1 MRNPLMI
8 RRKHTDREEFA
19 RRLRAYMGYADR
31 TLDDVA
37 RSLHAIG
44 VSASV
49 STVNRW
55 TRGQSVP
62 NIVAAQAL
70 GKLVEEAGLAGPGE
84 GVIWLLGASP
94 PSHSSGALV
103 APPNLDHAVQ
113 TWQFH
118 TASPALTEALAERG
132 VPAAYRQPL
141 AELLAQLLADI
152 EPEEPHLPLAD
163 SDANR

>member
-1 MRNPLMI
+1 MI
-8 RRKHTDREEFA
+8 QRTHNDRDEFA

-37 RSLHAIG
+37 RSLQAVG

-70 GKLVEEAGLAGPGE
+70 GQLVEAAGLAGPGE
-84 GVIWLLGASP
+84 GVTWLLGSSP
-94 PSHSSGALV
+94 SAGPFGEVAAPS
-103 APPNLDHAVQ
+103 NLDRAVR
-113 TWQFH
+113 TWQFQ
-118 TASPALTEALAERG
+118 TASPALAEALAERG
-132 VPAAYRQPL
+132 VPAGYRQPL
-141 AELLAQLLADI
+141 ADLLAQLLAEI
-152 EPEEPHLPLAD
+152 EPADPHLPLAD
-163 SDANR
+163 SDVNR